1 MQAHSFL
8 RVHMHKLAQP
18 LLIVAAAITL
28 KLLLIQNCMMKD
40 FFFYPLLT
48 QVATTYEVN
57 LYALKNSLTSRPV
70 QEEITTQESKS
81 LM

>member
-1 MQAHSFL
+1 MQ
-8 RVHMHKLAQP
+8 KLAQP
-18 LLIVAAAITL
+18 LLIVTAAITL
-28 KLLLIQNCMMKD
+28 KLLLIQNCKMKD
-40 FFFYPLLT
+40 FFFFFRPLT
-48 QVATTYEVN
+48 QVETTYEVN